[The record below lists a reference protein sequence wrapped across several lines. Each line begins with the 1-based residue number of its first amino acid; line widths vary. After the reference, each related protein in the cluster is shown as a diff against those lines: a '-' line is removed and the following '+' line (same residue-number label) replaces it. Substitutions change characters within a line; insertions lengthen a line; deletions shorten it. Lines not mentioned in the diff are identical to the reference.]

1 MIKLLAGSGGQK
13 GMVNCFFSLF
23 SRYIVREEASI
34 VFFFLLLL
42 KCWTCL
48 SVRVCASVVGKVSVA
63 CGVCVNVI
71 VCYPPLLFSF
81 VSLYAQA

>member
-34 VFFFLLLL
+34 VFFSSSSEVLDVFE
-42 KCWTCL
+42 CA
-48 SVRVCASVVGKVSVA
+48 SVRVCGGES
-63 CGVCVNVI
+63 
-71 VCYPPLLFSF
+71 
-81 VSLYAQA
+81 